1 MNFMDII
8 YNDTGNAKGISTVLF
23 VSGCTNNCP
32 ECHNPQSHDFLA
44 GTEYTKEIEDKIIE
58 SLKKPYVKNLV
69 ISGGDPC
76 HPNNFTVIKN
86 LIYRTHNET
95 NVRVIIYTGYK
106 VIENPELL
114 SELCNTLS
122 ENDLIIDGPYMKDK
136 KTKIRD
142 YRGSTNQRA
151 ILVEKYE
158 GRVRIIHD
166 YFLEDLQMVK

>member
-1 MNFMDII
+1 MNFMDVI

-23 VSGCTNNCP
+23 VSGCTNNCS

-44 GTEYTKEIEDKIIE
+44 GSEYTKEVEDKIIE
-58 SLKKPYVKNLV
+58 SLKNPHVRNLV

-76 HPNNFTVIKN
+76 HPNNFETVKA
-86 LIYRTHNET
+86 LIRRTHLET
-95 NVRVIIYTGYK
+95 NARVIIYTGYE
-106 VIENPELL
+106 VIEN
-114 SELCNTLS
+114 SELAS
-122 ENDLIIDGPYMKDK
+122 ELYNVLAEYDLIIDGPYMKEK

-166 YFLEDLQMVK
+166 YFLEDLQVVK